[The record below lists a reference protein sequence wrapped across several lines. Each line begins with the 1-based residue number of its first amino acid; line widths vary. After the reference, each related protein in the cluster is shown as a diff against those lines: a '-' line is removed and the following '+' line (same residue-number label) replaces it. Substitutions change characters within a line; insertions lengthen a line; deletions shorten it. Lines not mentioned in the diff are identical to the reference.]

1 MREMQALVRNYVL
14 NRDRQMKYLAVLI
27 ALSLFVSFMVPFIL
41 MQPADSMAEAS
52 ACGIEEHVHTEEAGC
67 YQLFCAP
74 EEGEEH
80 VHSERCYAL
89 ICEKIVHTHTP
100 NCYPTKPDF
109 SALFSTIY
117 DPENLK
123 ATADGQSYANSP
135 KDKPSE
141 YKAPAGSILGVATHF
156 HIFAESVSLQ
166 SHVHGNIA
174 TNWLLQNGAF
184 GVYNDRLNGMSSIN
198 YIRNLGPNGNL
209 DNAYQTQLIMG
220 SDYSSPPSPW
230 FSNRYEIRSKKDRKT
245 YYIPK
250 DKFPMWFAP
259 EYVEPQVKFEKK
271 DRPFINI
278 TQELNKFADMSM
290 DLVEEA
296 GAMDNDKG
304 VSTKYP
310 TVKSDP
316 NGNFNGQ
323 STTTPGTVVLQ
334 TQGENLTL
342 DFSNIDD
349 KYIYYT
355 IDATNFD
362 MVSPWSSWMKVL
374 QIKGI
379 TEDKFLFLNIDVG
392 TNPDAY
398 FSKSWMVYKDD
409 GTTYGTGEVPLED
422 GGCRVLYNIV
432 SSDGNGGNYKPF
444 EGKAVFGERRNGSIL
459 APNADVNVAGNTN
472 GTIIARNFVATG
484 ESHRCDIQQ
493 EGTEGDDADWSL
505 GEETPTTP
513 KQQKLEVTVKKNWS
527 GGTSYNGVKVVL
539 YKSKSPTLTDPHKV
553 PGKEATL
560 SSDNGWQTVFKDLP
574 AYEAEEK
581 LYYFVK
587 EETEVSGFTAT
598 YENNM
603 ISVNSGTITITNVA
617 KKKIN
622 VSVEKKWEH
631 PSGSSTTD
639 INVKLYQTTNAN
651 LDATKPEQFSGMT
664 AIGDV
669 WLNSGNNWKH
679 TFSDLP
685 ELSDDG
691 QKYYY
696 YIVEQNVPA
705 NYAAGYTGN
714 GVNTNSG
721 TVTVTNSKDK
731 MVSVTA
737 KKEWKPTAPGSVVT
751 VKVNLYQ
758 STNGS
763 LDATKASDFSSLT
776 PLKTAT
782 LTAYNNWSYTFPE
795 YPAMDA
801 SGNKYY
807 YYIVEQDAPSGYTTI
822 YTNNGITS
830 DSGEVL
836 ITNVKDITV
845 TAKKIWDPDTV
856 ASTPTTQETKTYK
869 IMPIGDSITQGE
881 LGGADGSV
889 GGGGAHG
896 GYRKYLD
903 YILEE
908 KYEEFFGKDK
918 TYNIDLVGPKNNVNP
933 FDYNGAADEI
943 TATFSFNGTN
953 VTYTYD
959 NNHGGYSAHQSYT
972 DDGNNSVYHQ
982 LVNADNNE
990 NSGSIKAAQPDIVL
1004 LMIGTN
1010 DRNALVDPDVYEQR
1024 LHTLLDYMLTELP
1037 KDSVVFVASIPEFDY
1052 YGYKDVT
1059 DYNNKVKRVVQSY
1072 ANSGKNVR
1080 FVDVAAFIKLA
1091 DLSDKIH
1098 PSESGYEKMG
1108 KNWATVIDSYIQ
1120 ELQPVS
1126 SVPAETREPIN
1137 VRLYKSTNPYL
1148 DAEKQTDVDQMTYVQ
1163 DATLNSDNGW
1173 TGKFEGLPAMEN
1185 GSTLYYYI
1193 VEENVPKH
1201 YTVTYSNNAVNNNDG
1216 TVVVT
1221 NTKEKMLNITLDK
1234 EWVGGKP
1241 NNENITVTLY
1251 QSTERNLDMT
1261 VSDSDFQQLLN
1272 SNKLW
1277 KYSDE
1282 KNTGKSSVTF
1292 TAGETPH
1299 FTNLPVYNENGTMY
1313 YYYVRESN
1321 VSGYKPSYSKN
1332 PVYGADKEVTIT
1344 NTKMISINVTKNW
1357 SINTGTVSSK
1367 QITVELYKYKHV
1379 PAEGEM
1385 SYWPST
1391 FIPVGAELVETKTI
1405 NANGGKVTFDN
1416 LPIEENGYKLFYYV
1430 KEADD
1435 AEITKN
1441 FDVIYGPEESGQLA
1455 DPNQPDTYD
1464 KTITNKEK
1472 AATEISI
1479 TVNKDWDVEDFFYD
1493 FDKDGTMDPPNDYY
1507 VQDSVNPVEQWADP
1521 IKVTLQYST
1530 DGTNWTDYERYK
1542 DVEFYT
1548 TYTFTNL
1555 PKTTGANN
1563 TGSPYYYR
1571 VVESYNYGYVTE
1583 YKYPDGKSNINASE
1597 IQKGQAMPEV
1607 ELKNTLLKRTLNVK
1621 KNWYNNINDGVDK
1634 VVVEIY
1640 RRTTNKK
1647 PDLGINPDGTI
1658 SGGNGGNT
1666 GGDTPET
1673 FTPVEVLK
1681 TTFEDNDTTKDKW
1694 TVHGNTSSSQ
1704 GQTTG
1709 IQNGQYHLC
1718 CGNSDSPSYISYT
1731 LNVVPGAKYSFS
1743 TQSSRSEIT
1752 VLKVAYGNDAPEI
1765 VAQGDSTAAN
1775 FTSAEVKGEFTVPEG
1790 VTSVT
1795 LQVGV
1800 TGQANYGA
1808 DFDDITVT
1816 QLTAGTQVTP
1826 KPYINSFDNNTTEG
1840 WTQVGNHKNDTTQS
1854 GLQSSPTYDSSAYSY
1869 GLISQNGTANGAVS
1883 DLSGYYYCSYIQ
1895 KEFTDL
1901 TAGSTY
1907 NFSTKVTRTTGDP
1920 VYVALRAVYNDG
1932 TPVEIARVQT
1942 TANKIDWKELAGDF
1956 TVPAGTTNVK
1966 LQIVPITNS
1975 GYMGTM
1981 MYVDDVKVELV
1992 STGSNEP
1999 EPIFYNQ
2006 FNDTNGW
2013 QPLQVQNG
2021 TVDVWTSGNAQY
2033 GGEGASLG
2041 VGGRTNGSTVYSGRV
2056 LASDGAYKPLDSSQ
2070 FVPGNSYKF
2079 SAYARSGGGEDT
2091 FVLGLRYTLNGQTYR
2106 ADIASKTIGG
2116 GWPDSPI
2123 ESPAVQIPQGAT
2135 NVQLCIYTKNNT
2147 DNFYIDEVK
2156 AFAATN
2162 GSQLNGYSEPTYNG
2176 GSQGGGNT
2184 GTDVTTV
2191 TYDFEDN
2198 SNQGWS
2204 GYNGGWANLTNWKKN
2219 GQYSL
2224 QIGNG
2229 SAAHDLSS
2237 SDFSTGYQYSFSAY
2251 VWGGNSSVNAS
2262 LELHY
2267 EGATGSP
2274 IIIDSTSTLDGAEL
2288 KGSATIP
2295 ANATNVKLVVNGA
2308 GTQFMVDDITITG
2321 PYPSSNS
2328 KPRNVETFFS
2338 GSNTLTKRQLNV
2350 QKMEAVKLAR
2360 ASTACKDYWYDTE
2373 IVYSDNENQAPTL
2386 IEFDSFTRNGN
2397 TFVGDTVKHL
2407 EVQFYDRVSFPSE
2420 INVWLQGSGDFGG
2433 SNWKTS
2439 SDGLIHTFAKNIL
2452 VKENTYLRVFT
2463 KKPELVKR
2471 LVLTFTNGTTLTINN
2486 TKSIADAARVESS
2499 AGTEAPTVSG
2509 TYSKDIAYLDG
2520 GDWANAW
2527 DIWNSGEELNQ
2538 KWANQTINSAD
2549 VYFAKDYGVDYTN
2562 LNTDNEAIKAN
2573 QGSADVT
2580 KFGMYLLINGVING
2594 SNRDWNG
2601 HEVYAA
2607 LDSNSVTTGSDYVV
2621 ANYTFTNSPQLSA
2634 SSNNNI
2640 SSLIIKT
2647 GDKLKVKAVVLKCNN
2662 GQSYVINNTEYSH
2675 VAGVTTDTRYY
2686 EFVQDFNYNSSSDG
2700 DSISQRWP
2708 NNDEKLD
2715 EIEVYFK
2722 KGVVNSSTL
2731 SSNLEFYNPGN
2742 VSGTF
2747 DVSDAVYDIARY
2759 SYTNNNVPKDQIS
2772 QTINGKTGVPNAIKM
2787 IVLTSNWGS
2796 KFVIVNTAYAEN
2808 NDYNTTADQF
2818 EKWYPFTQSDGV
2830 IDGVDRVN
2838 NVFLTIDDLGRD
2850 FYGKKIESLQMYIN
2864 AKVTPGTT
2872 TPGGMG
2878 TNTFLQDYESGDTNG
2893 KLTCVGNI
2901 GTSKEKCQ
2909 TVSGAYGMCNVF
2921 DYKIVDTYDGI
2932 ADAAFHGANA
2942 TDKWTGDRLNIQ
2954 TKNPTDI
2961 SRVVLTFDDGTTY
2974 TVWNMNYLGTE
2985 DGVLHY
2991 SHKTSFVENGAT
3003 NLFADSELIDRYEGR
3018 KLDYIVVTYG
3028 EDGDEFLSI
3037 PRDLLNYDGN
3047 ASNPS
3052 IGDIS
3057 ITHTFTNQI
3066 ENPGVL
3072 KIIEDA
3078 SDNFTLADI
3087 KEVKLFYKDSDT
3099 NVDGENSTYTIY
3111 NTDYSPKAEP
3121 DVPAIGNQPALGS
3134 DFVFITTLDL
3144 TKENNW
3150 QAALKGLPVTD
3161 GQGNAYEYVIVE
3173 KNVYGEGA
3181 DRYQLVSYEHP
3192 DGVILEKDGTQTSFL
3207 NTTTDDENGLVIMPS
3222 SGGEGKTW
3230 FYVAGVALML
3240 CGIAGC
3246 YGMKRRQRSR
3256 R

>member
-296 GAMDNDKG
+296 GAMNNDLG

-310 TVKSDP
+310 TVKSDQ

-409 GTTYGTGEVPLED
+409 GTTFATGEVPLED

-513 KQQKLEVTVKKNWS
+513 KQQKLEITVKKNWS

-782 LTAYNNWSYTFPE
+782 LTAYNNWTYQFPE

-807 YYIVEQDAPSGYTTI
+807 YYIVEQDAPSGYSTI

-869 IMPIGDSITQGE
+869 IMPIGDSLTEGYSERLQWGN
-881 LGGADGSV
+881 
-889 GGGGAHG
+889 H

-903 YILEE
+903 YFL
-908 KYEEFFGKDK
+908 KDK
-918 TYNIDLVGPKNNVNP
+918 SYEIDMVGPRGSDTN
-933 FDYNGAADEI
+933 
-943 TATFSFNGTN
+943 TATFPLGTGEI
-953 VTYTYD
+953 TYTYD
-959 NNHGGYSAHQSYT
+959 NNHAGYSGYLIEDVLSA
-972 DDGNNSVYHQ
+972 
-982 LVNADNNE
+982 LENADAGAVKN
-990 NSGSIKAAQPDIVL
+990 AQPDIVL
-1004 LMIGTN
+1004 LTIGTN
-1010 DRNALVDPDVYEQR
+1010 NMNNNQNPADCEQKLRNLIDHILTNMPSDS
-1024 LHTLLDYMLTELP
+1024 MLFLT
-1037 KDSVVFVASIPEFDY
+1037 SIPEFKHNYGNNDY
-1052 YGYKDVT
+1052 VDVT
-1059 DYNNKVKRVVQSY
+1059 EYNAMVERVAQSY
-1072 ANSGKNVR
+1072 ANSLKNVR
-1080 FVDVAAFIKLA
+1080 FVDENKWVTLD
-1091 DLSDKIH
+1091 DLVHASNDWIH
-1098 PSESGYEKMG
+1098 PTDAGYEKIG
-1108 KNWATVIDSYIQ
+1108 REWATVIDSYIQ
-1120 ELQPVS
+1120 ELQPVTS

-1148 DAEKQTDVDQMTYVQ
+1148 DAEKQTDVEQMTYVQ

-1193 VEENVPKH
+1193 VEKDVPKH

-1261 VSDSDFQQLLN
+1261 VSDSDFNQLLTDG
-1272 SNKLW
+1272 KL
-1277 KYSDE
+1277 KVYRDE
-1282 KNTGKSSVTF
+1282 KDTGKSSVTF
-1292 TAGETPH
+1292 KAGETPH

-1313 YYYVRESN
+1313 YYYVRESD

-1332 PVYGADKEVTIT
+1332 PIYGADKEVTIT
-1344 NTKMISINVTKNW
+1344 NTKTISINVTKNW

-1405 NANGGKVTFDN
+1405 NANGGKETFDN

-1597 IQKGQAMPEV
+1597 IQKGQATPEV

-1640 RRTTNKK
+1640 RRTSTKK
-1647 PDLGINPDGTI
+1647 PDLGVNPDGTI
-1658 SGGNGGNT
+1658 SGGNGGDTDTVILQGMFENGSNDGWTLTGSHSSDELTSGVVSSTNWDASNDSGPGAYMVYIHGLIEYTNQDVLSKLASGNT
-1666 GGDTPET
+1666 YSISAQATRPYYSKIVVNYSDGTSET
-1673 FTPVEVLK
+1673 FTF
-1681 TTFEDNDTTKDKW
+1681 TDKSQNTAW
-1694 TVHGNTSSSQ
+1694 T
-1704 GQTTG
+1704 
-1709 IQNGQYHLC
+1709 
-1718 CGNSDSPSYISYT
+1718 DIS
-1731 LNVVPGAKYSFS
+1731 A
-1743 TQSSRSEIT
+1743 
-1752 VLKVAYGNDAPEI
+1752 
-1765 VAQGDSTAAN
+1765 
-1775 FTSAEVKGEFTVPEG
+1775 EFTVPSG
-1790 VTSVT
+1790 KTVSS
-1795 LQVGV
+1795 LQVGINHD
-1800 TGQANYGA
+1800 GGLYGSPLCI
-1808 DFDDITVT
+1808 DDIVVETVST
-1816 QLTAGTQVTP
+1816 GGNQP
-1826 KPYINSFDNNTTEG
+1826 DSPYINSFDNNTSEG
-1840 WTQVGNHKNDTTQS
+1840 WTEVGNHDNGTNKS
-1854 GLQSSPTYDSSAYSY
+1854 GLQSSPTYDGSAYSY
-1869 GLISQNGTANGAVS
+1869 GLISQNGQTNGAVS

-1895 KEFTDL
+1895 KDYGNTEL
-1901 TAGSTY
+1901 IPGKTY
-1907 NFSTKVTRTTGDP
+1907 NFSTKVTRNSTTP
-1920 VYVALRAVYNDG
+1920 VYVALRVMYDDG
-1932 TPVEIARVQT
+1932 TATEIVRGQT
-1942 TANKIDWKELAGDF
+1942 TSTGGEWVEVSGSF
-1956 TVPAGTTNVK
+1956 TVPQGTNKTS
-1966 LQIVPITNS
+1966 LQIVPITDS

-1992 STGSNEP
+1992 ESSQPVNSFDEGTSDTEGWYGQGTIGNDSDKIAGVQGDITYDGSAGAYRMYSLAGYEGGCSYLQKDLNGVTGGSKYK
-1999 EPIFYNQ
+1999 FSARV
-2006 FNDTNGW
+2006 TRGW
-2013 QPLQVQNG
+2013 GG
-2021 TVDVWTSGNAQY
+2021 TVDVKLQAVFDNGTTIDVATVSTTGGSVDWKLASGEFEVPQGANNVKLRIVPVTSNGIMSGDALYIDDVQVELVST
-2033 GGEGASLG
+2033 GS
-2041 VGGRTNGSTVYSGRV
+2041 GSTEQPTEAPTQAPTNPPSGSGTITFSFESSNGGWVADSCAASIDTANAHDSTGALKVQPWGSANYYVNYTMDSFTAGSTYTYSAWVKVVSNSARNIQLMVAYNG
-2056 LASDGAYKPLDSSQ
+2056 ASDGTDIITQSITPNTWTQLSGTFTVPADATSVSLRVVAKELDYNNGSQ
-2070 FVPGNSYKF
+2070 
-2079 SAYARSGGGEDT
+2079 E
-2091 FVLGLRYTLNGQTYR
+2091 
-2106 ADIASKTIGG
+2106 
-2116 GWPDSPI
+2116 
-2123 ESPAVQIPQGAT
+2123 
-2135 NVQLCIYTKNNT
+2135 
-2147 DNFYIDEVK
+2147 FYID
-2156 AFAATN
+2156 
-2162 GSQLNGYSEPTYNG
+2162 
-2176 GSQGGGNT
+2176 
-2184 GTDVTTV
+2184 DVTI
-2191 TYDFEDN
+2191 
-2198 SNQGWS
+2198 S
-2204 GYNGGWANLTNWKKN
+2204 GPGLT
-2219 GQYSL
+2219 
-2224 QIGNG
+2224 
-2229 SAAHDLSS
+2229 
-2237 SDFSTGYQYSFSAY
+2237 
-2251 VWGGNSSVNAS
+2251 
-2262 LELHY
+2262 
-2267 EGATGSP
+2267 
-2274 IIIDSTSTLDGAEL
+2274 TST
-2288 KGSATIP
+2288 K
-2295 ANATNVKLVVNGA
+2295 
-2308 GTQFMVDDITITG
+2308 
-2321 PYPSSNS
+2321 S
-2328 KPRNVETFFS
+2328 KPRNVETFFTDS
-2338 GSNTLTKRQLNV
+2338 ETLTKRQLNV
-2350 QKMEAVKLAR
+2350 QKMESIKLAK

-2373 IVYSDNENQAPTL
+2373 IVYSDNENHAPTL

-2407 EVQFYDRVSFPSE
+2407 EVQLYDRVSFPSE

-2486 TKSIADAARVESS
+2486 TKDIVDAARVESN

-2509 TYSKDIAYLDG
+2509 TYSKDIAYLDS

-2538 KWANQTINSAD
+2538 IWSGQTISSAD
-2549 VYFAKDYGVDYTN
+2549 VYFAKDYDVTTEN
-2562 LNTDNEAIKAN
+2562 LTADNNAIINNHAN
-2573 QGSADVT
+2573 ADVT

-2601 HEVYAA
+2601 REVDPVLNYINT
-2607 LDSNSVTTGSDYVV
+2607 DRSDYVV
-2621 ANYTFTNSPQLSA
+2621 ANYYFTNPPALSSDA
-2634 SSNNNI
+2634 SNNI

-2647 GDKLKVKAVVLKCNN
+2647 GDKLKVKAVVLKCSN

-2675 VAGVTTDTRYY
+2675 VAGITTDTRYY
-2686 EFVQDFNYNSSSDG
+2686 EFVQNFAYQSGSDG
-2700 DSISQRWP
+2700 QSISQRWP
-2708 NNDEKLD
+2708 NNDETLT
-2715 EIEVYFK
+2715 ELEVYFN
-2722 KGVVNSSTL
+2722 KGVVNSSDL
-2731 SSNLEFYNPGN
+2731 SSGKFKLTNPQNGSMTFDESGTLYDVARYTFSN
-2742 VSGTF
+2742 VSK
-2747 DVSDAVYDIARY
+2747 Y
-2759 SYTNNNVPKDQIS
+2759 SIDTIS
-2772 QTINGKTGVPNAIKM
+2772 GWAEYPNSIEKV
-2787 IVLTSNWGS
+2787 VLTSNWGS
-2796 KFVIVNTAYAEN
+2796 KFVIVNTAYADN
-2808 NDYNTTADQF
+2808 NDYNDTADQF
-2818 EKWYPFTQSDGV
+2818 EKWYPFTQSDGI
-2830 IDGVDRVN
+2830 IDGSRIN

-2850 FYGKKIESLQMYIN
+2850 FNGKKIESMQMYIN
-2864 AKVTPGTT
+2864 AKVTKGT
-2872 TPGGMG
+2872 TPGAIG
-2878 TNTFLQDYESGDTNG
+2878 TNTYLQDYESGDTNG

-2901 GTSKEKCQ
+2901 GTSKETCQ
-2909 TVSGAYGMCNVF
+2909 TVSGAYGLCNVF
-2921 DYKIVDTYDGI
+2921 DYKIVDGYDGI

-2942 TDKWTGDRLNIQ
+2942 TDKWTGDRLNIL

-2961 SRVVLTFDDGTTY
+2961 SRVVVTFDDGTTY

-3087 KEVKLFYKDSDT
+3087 KEVKLFYKDRDT

-3134 DFVFITTLDL
+3134 DFVFISTLDL

-3150 QAALKGLPVTD
+3150 QAALDGLPVTD

-3207 NTTTDDENGLVIMPS
+3207 NTTTDEENGLVIMPS

>member
-123 ATADGQSYANSP
+123 ATADGKSYANSP
-135 KDKPSE
+135 NDKPSE

-259 EYVEPQVKFEKK
+259 EYVVPQVKFEKK

-278 TQELNKFADMSM
+278 TQELNKFAEMSM

-296 GAMDNDKG
+296 GAMNNDLG

-505 GEETPTTP
+505 GEDTP
-513 KQQKLEVTVKKNWS
+513 KPPQPKKIEITVQKEWS
-527 GGTSYNGVKVVL
+527 GQQLGQVKVYL
-539 YKSKSPTLTDPHKV
+539 YKSTTPNLDVATANLGTPH
-553 PGKEATL
+553 KEATL
-560 SSDNGWQTVFKDLP
+560 SSGNSWQTVFTDLP
-574 AYEAEEK
+574 AEEAGK
-581 LYYFVK
+581 TLYYYVK
-587 EETEVSGFTAT
+587 EETLNNYTAT
-598 YENNM
+598 YDKNGLSGNN
-603 ISVNSGTITITNVA
+603 GTVKITNVEQVQN
-617 KKKIN
+617 IT
-622 VSVEKKWEH
+622 VSVEKKWDH
-631 PSGSSTTD
+631 PSGSSTSD
-639 INVKLYQTTNAN
+639 ITVILYKSSNPNLDATKPDQFTGNDATVAGTATLNSSNNWNATFNNLPAKENGNTLYYYIVEQNVPENYTVSYTGNGVNSANGKVTVTNAKGKMVSVTAKKQWKPSVPSNAIPVKVKLYQSKDSG
-651 LDATKPEQFSGMT
+651 LDATKPEQFSGMKEIDSAT
-664 AIGDV
+664 LSA
-669 WLNSGNNWKH
+669 SNNWTYK
-679 TFSDLP
+679 FKEYP
-685 ELSDDG
+685 AANAKGEM
-691 QKYYY
+691 YYY
-696 YIVEQNVPA
+696 YIVESPVQ
-705 NYAAGYTGN
+705 
-714 GVNTNSG
+714 
-721 TVTVTNSKDK
+721 
-731 MVSVTA
+731 
-737 KKEWKPTAPGSVVT
+737 
-751 VKVNLYQ
+751 
-758 STNGS
+758 
-763 LDATKASDFSSLT
+763 
-776 PLKTAT
+776 
-782 LTAYNNWSYTFPE
+782 
-795 YPAMDA
+795 
-801 SGNKYY
+801 
-807 YYIVEQDAPSGYTTI
+807 SGYSAI
-822 YTNNGITS
+822 YTNNGLS
-830 DSGEVL
+830 FNDGEIVV
-836 ITNVKDITV
+836 TNVKDITV

-856 ASTPTTQETKTYK
+856 ASTPTTQEPKTYK

-881 LGGADGSV
+881 T
-889 GGGGAHG
+889 GGGAANG

-903 YILEE
+903 YIFDV
-908 KYEEFFGKDK
+908 KYEEYFGKDK
-918 TYNIDLVGPKNNVNP
+918 TYDIDLVGPKNNIYP
-933 FDYNGAADEI
+933 FSFEDAADEV
-943 TATFSFNGTN
+943 TTTFPYNGVN
-953 VTYTYD
+953 VEHTYD
-959 NNHGGYSAHQSYT
+959 NNHGGYSAMKIKDVYNSLKES
-972 DDGNNSVYHQ
+972 DESGN
-982 LVNADNNE
+982 L
-990 NSGSIKAAQPDIVL
+990 GSISKSQPDIIL
-1004 LMIGTN
+1004 LMIGSN
-1010 DRNALVDPDVYEQR
+1010 DKTAHRPVGDCETDLRE
-1024 LHTLLDYMLTELP
+1024 LMDYIIAKGSSNSKIFL
-1037 KDSVVFVASIPEFDY
+1037 ASIPEFTY
-1052 YGYKDVT
+1052 AGGNVNENAEF
-1059 DYNNKVKRVVQSY
+1059 NNMVKRVAQSY
-1072 ANSGKNVR
+1072 ANSGKNVD
-1080 FVDVAAFIKLA
+1080 FVDVHSWLNLD
-1091 DLSDKIH
+1091 DLNDGIH
-1098 PSESGYEKMG
+1098 PGEGGYEKMG

-1137 VRLYKSTNPYL
+1137 VRLYKSQYGNL
-1148 DAEKQTDVDQMTYVQ
+1148 DATNADHVTQMQEVAS
-1163 DATLNSDNGW
+1163 ATLNSDNGW

-1185 GSTLYYYI
+1185 GSTLYYYV
-1193 VEENVPKH
+1193 VEEGVPQY
-1201 YTVTYSNNAVNNNDG
+1201 YTATYTNNAVNTNDG

-1241 NNENITVTLY
+1241 DNENITVTLY

-1261 VSDSDFQQLLN
+1261 VSDSEFDQLLTDG
-1272 SNKLW
+1272 KL
-1277 KYSDE
+1277 KVYRDE
-1282 KNTGKSSVTF
+1282 KDTGKSSVTF

-1313 YYYVRESN
+1313 YYYVRESD

-1332 PVYGADKEVTIT
+1332 PVYGADKVVTIT
-1344 NTKMISINVTKNW
+1344 NTKMISVSVTKNW
-1357 SINTGTVSSK
+1357 
-1367 QITVELYKYKHV
+1367 QITTNLSTTPIEVVIYKYKHI

-1385 SYWPST
+1385 SYWPT
-1391 FIPVGAELVETKTI
+1391 TYLPAAATPIKLADGETNWTQSI
-1405 NANGGKVTFDN
+1405 NGNGTVTFSN
-1416 LPIEENGYKLFYYV
+1416 LPVEEDGYKLFYYIV
-1430 KEADD
+1430 EKEN
-1435 AEITKN
+1435 AEVTKD
-1441 FDVIYGPEESGQLA
+1441 FDIIYGPDTTGQLV
-1455 DPNQPDTYD
+1455 DFNQPDTYN
-1464 KTITNKEK
+1464 KTILNKEK

-1493 FDKDGTMDPPNDYY
+1493 FDKGGTMDPPNEYY

-1530 DGTNWTDYERYK
+1530 NGTDWTDYERYK

-1583 YKYPDGKSNINASE
+1583 YKYPGGKSNINASE

-1647 PDLGINPDGTI
+1647 PDLGINPDGTYVPETP
-1658 SGGNGGNT
+1658 GGT
-1666 GGDTPET
+1666 GG
-1673 FTPVEVLK
+1673 
-1681 TTFEDNDTTKDKW
+1681 
-1694 TVHGNTSSSQ
+1694 
-1704 GQTTG
+1704 
-1709 IQNGQYHLC
+1709 I
-1718 CGNSDSPSYISYT
+1718 I
-1731 LNVVPGAKYSFS
+1731 
-1743 TQSSRSEIT
+1743 
-1752 VLKVAYGNDAPEI
+1752 
-1765 VAQGDSTAAN
+1765 
-1775 FTSAEVKGEFTVPEG
+1775 
-1790 VTSVT
+1790 
-1795 LQVGV
+1795 
-1800 TGQANYGA
+1800 
-1808 DFDDITVT
+1808 
-1816 QLTAGTQVTP
+1816 
-1826 KPYINSFDNNTTEG
+1826 INSFDDGTAQG
-1840 WTQVGNHKNDTTQS
+1840 WTQDGAHERGDGSKS
-1854 GLQSSPTYDSSAYSY
+1854 GLQTSVTYDESEYSY
-1869 GLISQNGTANGAVS
+1869 GLVSNGSYGSTADGKGYCAV
-1883 DLSGYYYCSYIQ
+1883 IQ
-1895 KEFTDL
+1895 KTFT
-1901 TAGSTY
+1901 TAEMVPGQTYTISAKATRNST
-1907 NFSTKVTRTTGDP
+1907 TP
-1920 VYVALRAVYNDG
+1920 VYMALLVKNGD
-1932 TPVEIARVQT
+1932 TLTEIARTPAIDESGVWE
-1942 TANKIDWKELAGDF
+1942 TATCNY
-1956 TVPAGTTNVK
+1956 TVPANATGTTLV
-1966 LQIVPITNS
+1966 IAPVT
-1975 GYMGTM
+1975 GDGAMGTM
-1981 MYVDDVKVELV
+1981 MYVDDIRIEKVNEVLIFSEPCSDIGEWRPLSAKYGAV
-1992 STGSNEP
+1992 TVWSTGA
-1999 EPIFYNQ
+1999 
-2006 FNDTNGW
+2006 
-2013 QPLQVQNG
+2013 VQIDGVN
-2021 TVDVWTSGNAQY
+2021 T
-2033 GGEGASLG
+2033 LG
-2041 VGGRTNGSTVYSGRV
+2041 VGGGNINGTDVEKRV
-2056 LASDGAYKPLDSSQ
+2056 LASDGAYRPLDSSQ
-2070 FVPGNSYKF
+2070 FRGGNSYKF
-2079 SAYARSGGGEDT
+2079 KVDVHPRGNADE

-2106 ADIASKTIGG
+2106 ADMVSAQSEANAWVTL
-2116 GWPDSPI
+2116 
-2123 ESPAVQIPQGAT
+2123 ESPAVKIPAGAT
-2135 NVQLCIYTKNNT
+2135 NVQLCVYSKNKTENFNIANVSAYTASNGADLNAYNEPAAIVSTIQSWTFEDGTSGWTAVDSATINVAT
-2147 DNFYIDEVK
+2147 DFK
-2156 AFAATN
+2156 H
-2162 GSQLNGYSEPTYNG
+2162 
-2176 GSQGGGNT
+2176 GGNQALTLGGTT
-2184 GTDVTTV
+2184 GNGVKTTV
-2191 TYDFEDN
+2191 SNLKPGTYR
-2198 SNQGWS
+2198 
-2204 GYNGGWANLTNWKKN
+2204 
-2219 GQYSL
+2219 
-2224 QIGNG
+2224 
-2229 SAAHDLSS
+2229 
-2237 SDFSTGYQYSFSAY
+2237 FSAY
-2251 VWGGNSSVNAS
+2251 LARAVSWSDLSDVQIWAALNGGTEAS
-2262 LELHY
+2262 I
-2267 EGATGSP
+2267 GKCTVTGSWTELTGAFTVTTNNTSVDLRIAWPGNENGTGLGQP
-2274 IIIDSTSTLDGAEL
+2274 IYI
-2288 KGSATIP
+2288 
-2295 ANATNVKLVVNGA
+2295 
-2308 GTQFMVDDITITG
+2308 DDITITG
-2321 PYPSSNS
+2321 PYPPSNS

-2350 QKMEAVKLAR
+2350 QKIESVKLAK
-2360 ASTACKDYWYDTE
+2360 ASAACQDYWYDTE
-2373 IVYSDNENQAPTL
+2373 IVYSENENVSPSI
-2386 IEFDSFTRNGN
+2386 IEFDTFMNGR
-2397 TFVGDTVKHL
+2397 FVGDTVKHL
-2407 EVQFYDRVSFPSE
+2407 EVQLYDQVAFPSE
-2420 INVWLQGSGDFGG
+2420 INIWLQGTGDFGG

-2439 SDGLIHTFAKNIL
+2439 NNANGIVHTFAKNLTI
-2452 VKENTYLRVFT
+2452 KENTYLRVFT
-2463 KKPELVKR
+2463 KKPQFVKR
-2471 LVLTFTNGTTLTINN
+2471 MTLTFTNGTTLTINN
-2486 TKSIADAARVESS
+2486 TTVLTD
-2499 AGTEAPTVSG
+2499 EAKIEDDDKGPDITG
-2509 TYSKDIAYLDG
+2509 CNYSKDVALKNVLSDSSG
-2520 GDWANAW
+2520 SDETQDPTQESTEPAGEWVAAW
-2527 DIWNSGEELNQ
+2527 DLWGEEISDTTNSINAR
-2538 KWANQTINSAD
+2538 WAGNKITSAT
-2549 VYFAKDYGVDYTN
+2549 VYFSMDYNVDEGALSRDKDAVNSKFGT
-2562 LNTDNEAIKAN
+2562 AI
-2573 QGSADVT
+2573 VE
-2580 KFGMYLLINGVING
+2580 KFGMYMLVNAYNNGAKDRNYNG
-2594 SNRDWNG
+2594 AEVKVQSISLDKTSNTNY
-2601 HEVYAA
+2601 H
-2607 LDSNSVTTGSDYVV
+2607 V
-2621 ANYTFTNSPQLSA
+2621 ATYTFENPPTINSPNNSKNNLSTVILKTA
-2634 SSNNNI
+2634 NN
-2640 SSLIIKT
+2640 
-2647 GDKLKVKAVVLKCNN
+2647 LKVKAVVLNCSN
-2662 GQSYVINNTEYSH
+2662 GEKWVINNTAYSH
-2675 VAGVTTDTRYY
+2675 TRGITSDIRYHSFNSNQFTYDTGSNG
-2686 EFVQDFNYNSSSDG
+2686 QQNLAT
-2700 DSISQRWP
+2700 RWP
-2708 NNDEKLD
+2708 GDLNERLH

-2722 KGVVNSSTL
+2722 KGVVKQETL
-2731 SSNLEFYNPGN
+2731 TQQFKINNASYQT
-2742 VSGTF
+2742 VTF
-2747 DVSDAVYDIARY
+2747 DESNPVYDIARY
-2759 SYTNNNVPKDQIS
+2759 TYYTVNNGEKQWSIWPS
-2772 QTINGKTGVPNAIKM
+2772 QLNTINGETTVATAIYQV
-2787 IVLTSNWGS
+2787 VLTSNVGS
-2796 KFVIVNTAYAEN
+2796 KFVISNTAYAEN
-2808 NDYNTTADQF
+2808 NDCNTTADQF
-2818 EKWYPFTQSDGV
+2818 EKWYPFTQSDGI
-2830 IDGVDRVN
+2830 IDGTRIN

-2864 AKVTPGTT
+2864 AKVTKDT
-2872 TPGGMG
+2872 TPGGMS
-2878 TNTFLQDYESGDTNG
+2878 TNTYLQDYESGNTEG

-2901 GTSKEKCQ
+2901 GTSKETCQ
-2909 TVSGAYGMCNVF
+2909 TVSGAYGLCNVF

-2932 ADAAFHGANA
+2932 ADAAFKGANA
-2942 TDKWTGDRLNIQ
+2942 TDKWRGDRLNIL
-2954 TKNPTDI
+2954 TANPTDI
-2961 SRVVLTFDDGTTY
+2961 SRVVVTFDDGTTY

-2991 SHKTSFVENGAT
+2991 SHKTSFSANRDTKNEVSKD
-3003 NLFADSELIDRYEGR
+3003 LLADSELIDRYEGR

-3037 PRDLLNYDGN
+3037 PRDLLSYDGN
-3047 ASNPS
+3047 TSNPS
-3052 IGDIS
+3052 IGKIS

-3072 KIIEDA
+3072 KIIEDGGVENF
-3078 SDNFTLADI
+3078 DDDFTLADI

-3111 NTDYSPKAEP
+3111 NTDYSPKAP
-3121 DVPAIGNQPALGS
+3121 ADTPAIGNQPALGS
-3134 DFVFITTLDL
+3134 DFVFISTLDL
-3144 TKENNW
+3144 TKENGW

-3207 NTTTDDENGLVIMPS
+3207 NASKDDKNGAIVLPHT
-3222 SGGEGKTW
+3222 GGEGKTV
-3230 FYVAGVALML
+3230 FYFAGMALML